1 MMWRLPVPRLD
12 EQSEALIS
20 EMVENACSKFDRAL
34 EAEDEAQ
41 QLLES
46 TIEEAA

>member
-1 MMWRLPVPRLD
+1 MMWRFPIPRLD

-34 EAEDEAQ
+34 GAEDEAQ
-41 QLLES
+41 QILEAV
-46 TIEEAA
+46 IEEAA